1 MERRDIAVALGMV
14 VACAPVGDAKLAM
27 NIDIPRRRK
36 LRAVV
41 SRQRQTHSTKTERQS
56 IQVTGVLSHE

>member
-1 MERRDIAVALGMV
+1 
-14 VACAPVGDAKLAM
+14 VGDAKLAM